1 MQTTENREIKKL
13 DKRMAKLQ
21 KRSQWLTD
29 EEGKIRESLSFEN
42 SYQQDNGEI
51 DMARA
56 QALVKNL
63 KAHIKLTAEINAIQS
78 VRQALEEAMDREEA
92 SKPENQAEAVDDRE
106 AQAIEADSARDT
118 K

>member
-63 KAHIKLTAEINAIQS
+63 KAQLTAEINAIQS
-78 VRQALEEAMDREEA
+78 IRQALEEAMDREEA